1 LTLPERIPA
10 RTEVPTA
17 DGLFTVDE
25 QVYHQDRGSLSCSG
39 AKLLLPP
46 SCPAK
51 FKARMDNPPPAKR
64 HFEFGHLVHL
74 LVLGIGVPTVEID
87 ADNYRT
93 KAAQE
98 QRDAARA
105 EGKIPVL
112 VGADANDEF
121 GAELAKAQAMTD
133 SVRAHPEAGELF
145 RRGHPEKSLYWTD
158 PETGVRLRARAD
170 WLTLINE
177 RLTCV
182 DLKTAASVY
191 RPDLERVFWKNGYYL
206 QNAWYVRLLTAIKGS
221 EPDFAFVC
229 VEKEPPYL
237 VEVVRYE
244 PEDVAEGHRLNR
256 IAINTFARCIETG
269 EWPGYTDATTF
280 RLPRWARN
288 DTARA
293 EADALIAEL
302 EGIA

>member
-1 LTLPERIPA
+1 MTLLERIPA
-10 RTEVPTA
+10 RTEVPA
-17 DGLFTVDE
+17 EDGLYTVE
-25 QVYHQDRGSLSCSG
+25 ESTYHADRGSLSCSG

-51 FKARMDNPPPAKR
+51 FRQRMDNPPPAKR

-121 GAELAKAQAMTD
+121 GAELAKAQAMAD

>member
-1 LTLPERIPA
+1 MTLLERIPA
-10 RTEVPTA
+10 RTEVPA
-17 DGLFTVDE
+17 EDGLYTVE
-25 QVYHQDRGSLSCSG
+25 ESTYHADRGSLSCSG

-51 FKARMDNPPPAKR
+51 FRQRMDNPPPAKR

-121 GAELAKAQAMTD
+121 GAELAKAQAMAD

-191 RPDLERVFWKNGYYL
+191 RPDLERAFWKNGYYL
-206 QNAWYVRLLTAIKGS
+206 QNAWYVRLLTEIKGS

-269 EWPGYTDATTF
+269 EWPGYTAATTF

>member
-1 LTLPERIPA
+1 VTLLERIPA
-10 RTEVPTA
+10 RTEVPA
-17 DGLFTVDE
+17 EDGLYTVE
-25 QVYHQDRGSLSCSG
+25 ESTYHADRGSLSCSG

-46 SCPAK
+46 NCPAK
-51 FKARMDNPPPAKR
+51 FKERMDNPPPAKR

-98 QRDAARA
+98 ARDAARA

-121 GAELAKAQAMTD
+121 GSELAKAQAMAD
-133 SVRAHPEAGELF
+133 AVRAHPEAGELF
-145 RRGHPEKSLYWTD
+145 RRGHAEKSLYWTD
-158 PETGVRLRARAD
+158 PKTGVRLRARAD

-191 RPDLERVFWKNGYYL
+191 RPDLERAFWKNGYYL
-206 QNAWYVRLLTAIKGS
+206 QNAWYVRLLTEIKGS

-256 IAINTFARCIETG
+256 IAIDTYARCIETG

>member
-1 LTLPERIPA
+1 
-10 RTEVPTA
+10 
-17 DGLFTVDE
+17 
-25 QVYHQDRGSLSCSG
+25 
-39 AKLLLPP
+39 
-46 SCPAK
+46 
-51 FKARMDNPPPAKR
+51 MDNPPPAKR

-121 GAELAKAQAMTD
+121 GAELAKAQAMAD

>member
-1 LTLPERIPA
+1 MTLPERIPA
-10 RTEVPTA
+10 RTEVPA
-17 DGLFTVDE
+17 EDGLYTVE
-25 QVYHQDRGSLSCSG
+25 ESTYHADRGSLSCSG

-51 FKARMDNPPPAKR
+51 FRQRMDNPPPAKR

-121 GAELAKAQAMTD
+121 GAELAKAQAMAD

-182 DLKTAASVY
+182 DLKTGVTANPTELV
-191 RPDLERVFWKNGYYL
+191 RPFWKFGYHV
-206 QNAWYVRLLTAIKGS
+206 QASWYRRLLIEIGLHHD
-221 EPDFAFVC
+221 PDFVFVT

-237 VEVVRYE
+237 VTVVRY
-244 PEDVAEGHRLNR
+244 DSAAMAEGERLGR
-256 IAINTFARCIETG
+256 AAIDTYVECMRTG
-269 EWPGYTDATTF
+269 VWPSYVDQAVEIG
-280 RLPRWARN
+280 LPPYAF
-288 DTARA
+288 DD
-293 EADALIAEL
+293 EEIVI
-302 EGIA
+302 G

>member
-1 LTLPERIPA
+1 MTLLERIPA
-10 RTEVPTA
+10 RTEVPA
-17 DGLFTVDE
+17 EDGLYTVE
-25 QVYHQDRGSLSCSG
+25 ESTYHADRGSLSCSG

-51 FKARMDNPPPAKR
+51 FRQRMDNPPPAKR

-121 GAELAKAQAMTD
+121 GAELAKAQATAD

-191 RPDLERVFWKNGYYL
+191 RPDLERAFWKNGYYL
-206 QNAWYVRLLTAIKGS
+206 QNAWYVRLLTEIKGS